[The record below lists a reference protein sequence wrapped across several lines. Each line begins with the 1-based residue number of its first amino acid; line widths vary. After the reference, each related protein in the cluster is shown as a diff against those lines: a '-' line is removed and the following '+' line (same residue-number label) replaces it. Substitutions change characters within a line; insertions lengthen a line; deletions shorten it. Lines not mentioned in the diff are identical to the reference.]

1 MNAPTSHPVIY
12 TAPSLTSE
20 DDTVLGEI
28 HQMRK
33 DLRHVLRTP
42 RRWQGG
48 LRRSALARAI
58 QGSNSIEGYQ
68 VAEDDAAA
76 AVDGEEPLS
85 ADDKTFLEIQ
95 GYRQALGYVLA
106 RRGEDYA
113 SFDVTE
119 IRAMHYMMLSHDQAK
134 SPGQYRTGPIYVR
147 DERRD
152 EVVYEGPD
160 AAVVPALMDAL
171 IESLHTGFGIDP
183 VVRSAMAHLN
193 LVMIH
198 PFRDGNGR
206 MARALATSVLTRS
219 DIGEPEF
226 SSIEEWLG
234 ANTEDYYSVLA
245 HTGHGHWQ
253 PRDDAHLWL
262 TFNLRAHHMQ
272 AQTVA
277 RRVEEAGRTW
287 TELDQLVTGH
297 GLPDRT
303 MDALF
308 DAVLGYRVRRA
319 LYIKRADVTEQTA
332 TRDLAALASAGLLTA
347 LGNGRGR
354 YYIAGEPVQ
363 QIRDRRRSRRQPL
376 HDPYPWMR
384 AKLGEP
390 SVGRRNVV
398 TTTPATR

>member
-1 MNAPTSHPVIY
+1 MNTTSQHAVIY
-12 TAPSLTSE
+12 TAPPLTRE
-20 DDTVLGEI
+20 DDAVLGEI

-33 DLRHVLRTP
+33 DLRHVLRIPT
-42 RRWQGG
+42 RWQGG

-68 VAEDDAAA
+68 VDEDDAAA
-76 AVDGEEPLS
+76 AVDGEKPLS

-106 RRGEDYA
+106 MRNEDYA
-113 SFDVTE
+113 AFDTTE
-119 IRAMHYMMLSHDQAK
+119 IRAMHYMMLSHDNTK
-134 SPGQYRTGPIYVR
+134 SPGRYRTGPIYVR

-160 AAVVPALMDAL
+160 AGKAPALMDAL
-171 IESLHTGFGIDP
+171 VESLHTGLSVDP

-234 ANTEDYYSVLA
+234 ANTEDYYSVLG
-245 HTGHGHWQ
+245 HTGHGYWQ
-253 PRDDAHLWL
+253 PRDNAHLWL

-287 TELDQLVTGH
+287 IELDQFTTEH
-297 GLPDRT
+297 SLPERST
-303 MDALF
+303 DAMF

-319 LYIKRADVTEQTA
+319 TYLKRAEISEQTA
-332 TRDLAALASAGLLTA
+332 TRDLAALVSAGILTA
-347 LGNGRGR
+347 QGNGRGR
-354 YYIAGEPVQ
+354 YYIGGEP
-363 QIRDRRRSRRQPL
+363 IREIRERRRGRRAPL
-376 HDPYPWMR
+376 RDPYPWMR
-384 AKLGEP
+384 TKLGEVAE
-390 SVGRRNVV
+390 SRADLV
-398 TTTPATR
+398 TTAPGD